1 MESDRKV
8 VKQWLRTMDREEYEA
23 VLHTALF
30 THEELRYIHMRCIE
44 GKSFKEI
51 AIETGLSRRVMC
63 SVARRIAQKMY
74 KAIIKLGY
82 NQR

>member
-51 AIETGLSRRVMC
+51 ALE
-63 SVARRIAQKMY
+63 A
-74 KAIIKLGY
+74 
-82 NQR
+82 